1 MNKNR
6 KGLNPSFKKILSY
19 LLKTGI
25 FVLVV
30 WYSYKLLTRNDALRD
45 FQELIRG
52 VPPMTIWLT
61 ISAVFLLMLVN
72 WFLEALKWRY
82 ICCQFQPIRLRMAIE
97 SVLCGLSWAVFTPN
111 RIGEYGGR
119 VLFLRPRKR
128 VFGVIGMLIGAV
140 SQMVITN
147 ILGTIAICWFVGRFM
162 DVEGWLFAVICLL
175 GFIYILFFLLL
186 YFNISLINRW
196 LLKIRFLR
204 KYQRFFD
211 LLLRYNKK
219 ELWSI
224 FLYSVSRFFIFTLQY
239 CILIQVLLP
248 SIPLVQMVLLIFILF
263 FVQSALPSLDLFDVG
278 VRGITASY
286 FFGFVT
292 DQIVA
297 VMAITA
303 CVWFVNL
310 IIPAIV
316 GSFFVF
322 KINFFG
328 TRNH

>member
-1 MNKNR
+1 MN
-6 KGLNPSFKKILSY
+6 LSLKKIISH
-19 LLKTGI
+19 LLKAGI
-25 FVLVV
+25 FILVV

-45 FQELIRG
+45 FNQLIHG
-52 VPPMTIWLT
+52 VPSLTIWLT
-61 ISAVFLLMLVN
+61 ISAVFFLMLVN
-72 WFLEALKWRY
+72 WFIESLKWKY
-82 ICCQFQPIRLRMAIE
+82 ICCQFQPIKLRLAIE

-119 VLFLRPRKR
+119 VLFLKPRKR

-147 ILGTIAICWFVGRFM
+147 VLGSIALCWFVGKFI
-162 DVEGWLFAVICLL
+162 DVEGWLYAVICL
-175 GFIYILFFLLL
+175 FCIIYILFFLIL
-186 YFNISLINRW
+186 YFNISFINRW
-196 LLKIRFLR
+196 LLKIKFLR
-204 KYQRFFD
+204 KYKRFFD
-211 LLLRYNKK
+211 LLLRYEKR
-219 ELWSI
+219 ELWKI
-224 FLYSVSRFFIFTLQY
+224 FLYAAGRFFTFTLQY

-248 SIPLVQMVLLIFILF
+248 EIPVIQMVLLIFILF

-303 CVWFVNL
+303 SVWFINL
-310 IIPAIV
+310 IVPAII

-322 KINFFG
+322 KINFFD

>member
-1 MNKNR
+1 M
-6 KGLNPSFKKILSY
+6 NPSFKRIIGY
-19 LLKTGI
+19 LLKASI
-25 FVLVV
+25 FILVV

-45 FQELIRG
+45 FSQLIHS
-52 VPPMTIWLT
+52 VSPLTIWLT
-61 ISAVFLLMLVN
+61 ISTVFILMLVN

-82 ICCQFQPIRLRMAIE
+82 ICCQFQPIKLRLAVE
-97 SVLCGLSWAVFTPN
+97 SVLCGLAWAVFTPN

-147 ILGTIAICWFVGRFM
+147 VLGSIAICWFVGRFM
-162 DVEGWLFAVICLL
+162 DVEGWLYAVICLF
-175 GFIYILFFLLL
+175 GFIYILFFLIL
-186 YFNISLINRW
+186 YFNISFINGW

-204 KYQRFFD
+204 KYKRFFD
-211 LLLRYNKK
+211 LLLRYNKR
-219 ELWSI
+219 ELWTI
-224 FLYSVSRFFIFTLQY
+224 FLYAVGRFAIFTMQY

-248 SIPLVQMVLLIFILF
+248 EIPITQMVLLIFILF

-278 VRGITASY
+278 VRGVTASY
-286 FFGFVT
+286 FFGFIT

-310 IIPAIV
+310 IVPAIV

>member
-1 MNKNR
+1 MNNNR
-6 KGLNPSFKKILSY
+6 KDLNPSLKKTLSY
-19 LLKTGI
+19 LLKAGI
-25 FVLVV
+25 FILVV

-45 FQELIRG
+45 FRELIQS
-52 VPPMTIWLT
+52 VPPTTIWLT
-61 ISAVFLLMLVN
+61 ISAVFLFMLVN
-72 WFLEALKWRY
+72 WFFEALKWRY

-147 ILGTIAICWFVGRFM
+147 VLGCIAICWFVGRFM
-162 DVEGWLFAVICLL
+162 DIEGWLYAVICLF

-204 KYQRFFD
+204 KYKRFFD
-211 LLLRYNKK
+211 LLLRYEKK
-219 ELWSI
+219 ELRKI
-224 FLYSVSRFFIFTLQY
+224 FLYSVARFIIFTLQY
-239 CILIQVLLP
+239 CILIAVLLP
-248 SIPLVQMVLLIFILF
+248 SIPAVQMVLLIFILF

-310 IIPAIV
+310 IIPAII

-328 TRNH
+328 TRDH

>member
-1 MNKNR
+1 M
-6 KGLNPSFKKILSY
+6 NPSFKKIIGY

-30 WYSYKLLTRNDALRD
+30 WYSYRLLTRNDALRD
-45 FQELIRG
+45 FTQLIHS
-52 VPPMTIWLT
+52 IS
-61 ISAVFLLMLVN
+61 SAVIWFTITTVVVLMSVN

-82 ICCQFQPIRLRMAIE
+82 ICCQFQPIRLRMAVE

-147 ILGTIAICWFVGRFM
+147 VLGSIAICWFVGQFIE
-162 DVEGWLFAVICLL
+162 VEGWLYAVICLF
-175 GFIYILFFLLL
+175 GFIYMLFFLIL

-204 KYQRFFD
+204 KYKRFFD

-219 ELWSI
+219 ELWTI
-224 FLYSVSRFFIFTLQY
+224 FVYSAGRFVIFTLQY
-239 CILIQVLLP
+239 CILIQILLP
-248 SIPLVQMVLLIFILF
+248 EIPVIQMVLLIFILF

-286 FFGFVT
+286 FFGFIT
-292 DQIVA
+292 DEIVA

-303 CVWFVNL
+303 CVWFINL
-310 IIPAIV
+310 IVPAII

-328 TRNH
+328 SRNH